1 MMNSRVYS
9 LVTIVL
15 AVSLCRLLPHP
26 PTFTPALAVA
36 LFAGAHFADRRL
48 AVIVPLVAM
57 LIADVFLGLH
67 VTLPF
72 VYAALLLL
80 VLMGGWLRR
89 RKTVTNVAAAA
100 VGGSVVFFLLTNF
113 GVWLTLPA
121 VYPHTFAGLLAAYV
135 AAIPFYQNTLLSTL
149 LCTALL
155 FGGFQLLEHRYPRL
169 AERVG

>member
-1 MMNSRVYS
+1 MINPRFYS

-15 AVSLCRLLPHP
+15 AVSLCRIVPHP
-26 PTFTPALAVA
+26 PNFTPALAVA
-36 LFAGAHFADRRL
+36 LFAGAHFTDRRL

-57 LIADVFLGLH
+57 LVADMFLGLH

-80 VLMGGWLRR
+80 VMLGRMLRPR
-89 RKTVTNVAAAA
+89 RTVTNIAATAVA
-100 VGGSVVFFLLTNF
+100 GSVVFFLLTNF

-121 VYPHTFAGLLAAYV
+121 VYPHTPVGLLAAYA
-135 AAIPFYQNTLLSTL
+135 AAIPFYQNTLLSTTL
-149 LCTALL
+149 FTALL

-169 AERVG
+169 IDERP

>member
-1 MMNSRVYS
+1 MMNPRFYS
-9 LVTIVL
+9 LATIVL
-15 AVSLCRLLPHP
+15 AVSLCRLVPHP
-26 PTFTPALAVA
+26 PNFTPALAVA

-48 AVIVPLVAM
+48 AVVVPLVAM

-80 VLMGGWLRR
+80 VVLGRLLRR
-89 RKTVTNVAAAA
+89 RGTVTHVAAAA
-100 VGGSVVFFLLTNF
+100 VAGSAVFFLLTNF

-121 VYPHTFAGLLAAYV
+121 VYPPTPAGLLAAYV

-149 LCTALL
+149 LFTALL